1 MASKVELL
9 CEENIKPIIEKLGY
23 DVIEIEYAKKVD
35 GMNLTFVIDNENG
48 INLEDCEKVH
58 KIIDEKL
65 DELNP
70 TNDVPY
76 ILNVSSVG
84 IDRPI
89 KNYKD
94 FLRNKGKQVELKL
107 FTPFEGK
114 KSYIGELKN
123 FTDSDIVIVVDSE
136 EKVFSKEKVAQVI
149 PVIKF

>member
-65 DELNP
+65 DELNS

-89 KNYKD
+89 KNHKD